1 MQDEACMHS
10 SPRGAIGSSQELQT
24 EEPPAWGSL
33 PCQGKALQ
41 SWVEGKK
48 KKSGLKIKQ
57 KLAIY
62 GKASTGFLI
71 SLRSTHGKAFAIRRA
86 GPSAS
91 GLSSLPRTSWD
102 S

>member
-1 MQDEACMHS
+1 MLVQDEACMHS

-48 KKSGLKIKQ
+48 KIIWFKNKAEAGHLWQGKHWLPHQPVQHPRKS
-57 KLAIY
+57 
-62 GKASTGFLI
+62 FC
-71 SLRSTHGKAFAIRRA
+71 H
-86 GPSAS
+86 P
-91 GLSSLPRTSWD
+91 
-102 S
+102 